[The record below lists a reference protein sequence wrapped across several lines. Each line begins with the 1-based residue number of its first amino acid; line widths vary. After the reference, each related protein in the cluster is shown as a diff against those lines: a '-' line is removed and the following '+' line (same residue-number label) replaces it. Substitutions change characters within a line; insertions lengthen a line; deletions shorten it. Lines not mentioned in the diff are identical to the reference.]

1 MSEKAVAA
9 LRIEIW
15 SDVICPWCYIGKT
28 RFDQAVERLGD
39 EIDLEVTYRA
49 YQLDPTARPGVTEP
63 VAEAYSRKF
72 GGPDQAHQVISR
84 VTSAA
89 AEDGID
95 MRLDRALRANTLLAH
110 RLLWWASTPEC
121 PASQAA
127 VQDRLMRAYFT
138 DSDDIGDPE
147 RLAELLSDLG
157 VDPAATTDFLA
168 GDAGVAEVAGEI
180 ERAGEH
186 GISAVPT
193 FVVNGQWAIPGAQD
207 VETFERVLRRLAE
220 RQ

>member
-72 GGPDQAHQVISR
+72 GGPDQAQQVISR
-84 VTSAA
+84 VTAA
-89 AEDGID
+89 AGEDGID

-121 PASQAA
+121 PASQSA

-138 DSDDIGDPE
+138 DGDDIGDPE

-193 FVVNGQWAIPGAQD
+193 FVVDGQWAIPGAQD
-207 VETFERVLRRLAE
+207 VDTFERVLRRLAE
-220 RQ
+220 RR

>member
-72 GGPDQAHQVISR
+72 GGPDQAQQVISR
-84 VTSAA
+84 VTAA
-89 AEDGID
+89 AGEDGID

-121 PASQAA
+121 PASQSA

-138 DSDDIGDPE
+138 DGDDIGDPE

-168 GDAGVAEVAGEI
+168 GDAGVTEVAGEI

-193 FVVNGQWAIPGAQD
+193 FVVDGQWAIPGAQD
-207 VETFERVLRRLAE
+207 VDTFERVLRRLAE
-220 RQ
+220 RR

>member
-1 MSEKAVAA
+1 MSEKANAA

-95 MRLDRALRANTLLAH
+95 MRLDHALRANTLLAH

-138 DSDDIGDPE
+138 DGDDIGDPE

-168 GDAGVAEVAGEI
+168 GDAGIAEVAREI

-193 FVVNGQWAIPGAQD
+193 FVVDGQWAIPGAQD
-207 VETFERVLRRLAE
+207 VDTFERVLRRLAE
-220 RQ
+220 RR

>member
-1 MSEKAVAA
+1 MSEKANAA

-127 VQDRLMRAYFT
+127 VQERLMRAYFT
-138 DSDDIGDPE
+138 DGDDIGDPE

-157 VDPAATTDFLA
+157 IDPAATTDFLA
-168 GDAGVAEVAGEI
+168 GDAGVAEVAREI

-193 FVVNGQWAIPGAQD
+193 FVVDGQWAIPGAQD
-207 VETFERVLRRLAE
+207 VDTFERVLRRLAE
-220 RQ
+220 RR

>member
-1 MSEKAVAA
+1 MSEKANAA

-84 VTSAA
+84 VTAAA

-95 MRLDRALRANTLLAH
+95 MHLDRALRANTLLAH

-138 DSDDIGDPE
+138 DGDDIGDPE

-157 VDPAATTDFLA
+157 VDPAATTDFLT
-168 GDAGVAEVAGEI
+168 GDAGVTEVAREI

-193 FVVNGQWAIPGAQD
+193 FVVDGQWAIPGAQD
-207 VETFERVLRRLAE
+207 VDTFERVLRRLAE
-220 RQ
+220 RR

>member
-1 MSEKAVAA
+1 MSEKANTA

-28 RFDQAVERLGD
+28 RFDRAVERLGD

-138 DSDDIGDPE
+138 DGDDIGDPE

-157 VDPAATTDFLA
+157 VDPASTTDFLS
-168 GDAGVAEVAGEI
+168 GDAGVTEVAREI

-193 FVVNGQWAIPGAQD
+193 FVVDGQWAIPGAQD
-207 VETFERVLRRLAE
+207 VDTFERVLRRLAE
-220 RQ
+220 RR

>member
-1 MSEKAVAA
+1 MSEKANAA

-28 RFDQAVERLGD
+28 RFDRAVARLGD

-121 PASQAA
+121 PAPQAA

-138 DSDDIGDPE
+138 EGDDIGDPK

-168 GDAGVAEVAGEI
+168 GDAGIAEVAREI

-193 FVVNGQWAIPGAQD
+193 FVVDGQWAIPGAQD
-207 VETFERVLRRLAE
+207 VDTFERVLRRLAE
-220 RQ
+220 RR

>member
-1 MSEKAVAA
+1 MSEKANTA

-138 DSDDIGDPE
+138 DGDDIGDPE

-168 GDAGVAEVAGEI
+168 GDAGVAEVAREI

-193 FVVNGQWAIPGAQD
+193 FVVDGQWAIPGAQD
-207 VETFERVLRRLAE
+207 VDTFERVLRRLAE
-220 RQ
+220 RR

>member
-138 DSDDIGDPE
+138 DGDDIGDPE

-193 FVVNGQWAIPGAQD
+193 FVVDGQWAIPGAQD
-207 VETFERVLRRLAE
+207 VDTFERVLRRLAE
-220 RQ
+220 RR

>member
-1 MSEKAVAA
+1 MSEKANTA

-138 DSDDIGDPE
+138 DGDDIGDPE

-157 VDPAATTDFLA
+157 IDPAATTDFLA
-168 GDAGVAEVAGEI
+168 GDAGVAEVAREI

-193 FVVNGQWAIPGAQD
+193 FVVDGQWAIPGAQD
-207 VETFERVLRRLAE
+207 VDTFERVLRRLAE
-220 RQ
+220 RR

>member
-1 MSEKAVAA
+1 MSEEAASA

-72 GGPDQAHQVISR
+72 GGPDQAQQVISR
-84 VTSAA
+84 VTAA
-89 AEDGID
+89 AGEDGID

-138 DSDDIGDPE
+138 DGDDIGDPE

-157 VDPAATTDFLA
+157 VDPAATADFLA
-168 GDAGVAEVAGEI
+168 GDAGVTEVTREI

-220 RQ
+220 RR

>member
-1 MSEKAVAA
+1 MSEKANAA

-84 VTSAA
+84 VTTAA

-138 DSDDIGDPE
+138 DGDDIGDPE

-168 GDAGVAEVAGEI
+168 GDAGVAEVAREI

-193 FVVNGQWAIPGAQD
+193 FVVDGQWAIPGAQD
-207 VETFERVLRRLAE
+207 VDTFERVLRRLAE
-220 RQ
+220 RR

>member
-1 MSEKAVAA
+1 MSEKANAA

-28 RFDQAVERLGD
+28 RFDRAVERLGD

-84 VTSAA
+84 VTAAA

-138 DSDDIGDPE
+138 DGDDIGDPE

-168 GDAGVAEVAGEI
+168 GDAGVAEVAREI

-193 FVVNGQWAIPGAQD
+193 FVVDGQWAIPGAQD
-207 VETFERVLRRLAE
+207 VDTFERVLRRLAE
-220 RQ
+220 RR

>member
-1 MSEKAVAA
+1 MSEEANAA

-138 DSDDIGDPE
+138 DGDDIGDPE

-193 FVVNGQWAIPGAQD
+193 FVVDGQWAIPGAQD
-207 VETFERVLRRLAE
+207 VDTFERVLRRLAE
-220 RQ
+220 RR

>member
-1 MSEKAVAA
+1 MSEKANAA

-39 EIDLEVTYRA
+39 EIDLDVTYRA

-138 DSDDIGDPE
+138 DGDDIGDPE

-168 GDAGVAEVAGEI
+168 GDAGVAEVAREI

-193 FVVNGQWAIPGAQD
+193 FVVDGQWAIPGAQD
-207 VETFERVLRRLAE
+207 VDTFERVLRRLAE
-220 RQ
+220 RR

>member
-138 DSDDIGDPE
+138 DGDDIGDPE

-193 FVVNGQWAIPGAQD
+193 FVVDGQWAIPGAQD
-207 VETFERVLRRLAE
+207 IDTFERVLRRLAE
-220 RQ
+220 RR